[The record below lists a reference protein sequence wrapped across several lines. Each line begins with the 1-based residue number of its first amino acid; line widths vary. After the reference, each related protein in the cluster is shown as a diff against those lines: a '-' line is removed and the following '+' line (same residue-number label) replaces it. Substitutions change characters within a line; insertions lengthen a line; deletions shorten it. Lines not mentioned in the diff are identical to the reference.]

1 MYKSPSSPTL
11 VGISKAH
18 IITCLE
24 QFRMASLHSTVAA
37 VLTAASIATAATN
50 EIGKRGLAYNN
61 NNVYG
66 NATYAN
72 DFFANSSQVTW
83 GYDWGYPS
91 WNLSSVF
98 EL

>member
-1 MYKSPSSPTL
+1 
-11 VGISKAH
+11 
-18 IITCLE
+18 
-24 QFRMASLHSTVAA
+24 MASLRSTVIA
-37 VLTAASIATAATN
+37 VLATASIATAATN
-50 EIGKRGLAYNN
+50 GAGKRGLAYNN

-72 DFFANSSQVTW
+72 NFFTNSSQVTW

>member
-1 MYKSPSSPTL
+1 
-11 VGISKAH
+11 
-18 IITCLE
+18 
-24 QFRMASLHSTVAA
+24 MASLRS
-37 VLTAASIATAATN
+37 TAAAILAIVSIATAAT
-50 EIGKRGLAYNN
+50 GKRGLAYNN
-61 NNVYG
+61 NNAYG

-72 DFFANSSQVTW
+72 EFFTNSSQVTW